1 MIYLL
6 LGATNLT
13 HEDGKLIF
21 QVIMILVTMEMMIM
35 VKDDDDGDV
44 VDEQMNWK
52 NTPPFQMFVFN

>member
-1 MIYLL
+1 ML

-44 VDEQMNWK
+44 VDEQMN
-52 NTPPFQMFVFN
+52 

>member
-35 VKDDDDGDV
+35 VKKIKMMMMV
-44 VDEQMNWK
+44 MLLMNK
-52 NTPPFQMFVFN
+52 